1 MGSSNVI
8 SVLSVETTRTA
19 ARAAQIQESEGLSG
33 RVMDRVRQVF
43 CGLHGHDN
51 MLQFEHE
58 HMFLRCTSCGHQ
70 TPGWRLHDIPPARV
84 VRKDASSSTLVRPQ
98 LETVRRV
105 A

>member
-1 MGSSNVI
+1 MGSNSI
-8 SVLSVETTRTA
+8 SVLSPETTRTA
-19 ARAAQIQESEGLSG
+19 VRVAQIQESEGFSS

-58 HMFLRCTSCGHQ
+58 HMFLRCTSCGRQ
-70 TPGWRLHDIPPARV
+70 TPGWRLDDIPSART
-84 VRKDASSSTLVRPQ
+84 VRKGAASPTLVRPQ
-98 LETVRRV
+98 LDSVRRV

>member
-1 MGSSNVI
+1 MGSNNT
-8 SVLSVETTRTA
+8 SVLSREGTRMA
-19 ARAAQIQESEGLSG
+19 AREVQMQVSEGFSG

-70 TPGWRLHDIPPARV
+70 TPGWRLNDVAAARTL
-84 VRKDASSSTLVRPQ
+84 RKDAASPTLVRPQ
-98 LETVRRV
+98 LDTVRRV